1 MENSKEH
8 QREWEGEGTGNWER
22 RELLK
27 GESVSSD
34 KWCRESREERDREE
48 GGEEEKGRRSGKG
61 WGEGGVEGG
70 GGHRDTVTT
79 GY

>member
-34 KWCRESREERDREE
+34 KWCRERRGIGRRVGRRRR
-48 GGEEEKGRRSGKG
+48 GGEVGRVGGR
-61 WGEGGVEGG
+61 GE
-70 GGHRDTVTT
+70 
-79 GY
+79 

>member
-1 MENSKEH
+1 MDGGMENSKEH

-34 KWCRESREERDREE
+34 KWCRESREEREAEHGDTWLLITLSLIC
-48 GGEEEKGRRSGKG
+48 GRILWS
-61 WGEGGVEGG
+61 
-70 GGHRDTVTT
+70 
-79 GY
+79 

>member
-8 QREWEGEGTGNWER
+8 QREWGGGTGNWER

-27 GESVSSD
+27 GEAVSSD
-34 KWCRESREERDREE
+34 KRCRESREEREREE

-61 WGEGGVEGG
+61 GGEGEVEGG

-79 GY
+79 GC

>member
-1 MENSKEH
+1 MDGGMENSKEH

-48 GGEEEKGRRSGKG
+48 GGEEAFALHIVVLLC
-61 WGEGGVEGG
+61 WV
-70 GGHRDTVTT
+70 HI
-79 GY
+79 YL